1 MSDTWSRTW
10 LTLDVRMGVAMISP
24 LPVSPRSRVSMA
36 RKDNRLVHQRAKL
49 LKVLGVV
56 AARDQHHVVEPQL
69 AQPMEPLAGDGARAL
84 EVAGVVGAVGARCGA
99 VDIDLDVGHDR
110 ALAAEVA
117 ESWYPLAERA
127 PATPGSRSY
136 PAVELSRCTLDPP

>member
-24 LPVSPRSRVSMA
+24 LPVSPSSRVSMA

-56 AARDQHHVVEPQL
+56 AARDQHHVVEAQL
-69 AQPMEPLAGDGARAL
+69 AQPMEPLARDVSRAL
-84 EVAGVVGAVGARCGA
+84 EVAGVVGPIRARRGA
-99 VDIDLDVGHDR
+99 VEIDHDVGHAG
-110 ALAAEVA
+110 ALAAEVT
-117 ESWYPLAERA
+117 ESWHPLAER
-127 PATPGSRSY
+127 
-136 PAVELSRCTLDPP
+136 